1 MNEQRNMLLFI
12 VLSAAILLGWTILS
26 ERFLPVANPP
36 ATKVVDGKSVPIP
49 NPGADPAADT
59 LPAVR
64 SRSAVLRETP
74 RIAIQTPRLQGT
86 INLRGARIDDLVLT
100 DLHME
105 GGDGLSVLNQIR
117 RQAPLTISVVL
128 TGFAS
133 VESAI
138 AALQEGAYDYLVKPC
153 DIESMK
159 HTIRRGVEHRR
170 LMLAEQK
177 ARADLQQLNLD
188 LERRIEER
196 TAELKCLN
204 VELEEANRAKDV
216 FLATLSHELRTPLT
230 PVVGWIKLLR
240 TGNLDEK
247 SISQALD
254 AIERNAWLQSRLID
268 DLLDTSRI
276 ATGKLHFEPKPT
288 DLNAA
293 VRCAVDTVRASASAR
308 NIELSTSL
316 WPTSLVVMGEPVRLQ
331 QIAWNLVSN
340 AIKFTDPGGKV
351 TVTTDS
357 DGTNAQLVVVDTG
370 VGIEAEFL
378 PHMFDRFREADGS
391 TSRRHGG
398 LGLGL
403 AIADAL
409 AKMHG
414 ATLEAHSEGM
424 GCGSRFALR
433 VALVAFENTTPET
446 PEVKIHS
453 VVGLKVLI
461 VEDSHDTLLLMSK
474 LFEREGAQVATAS
487 SAAEAIDRAV
497 AESPNFIISDIGM
510 PQTDGYELLT
520 QLRAIPEMSE
530 VPAIAISGY
539 ASEDDRERALAVGYL
554 ALVPKPVDIDA
565 LFSLIQ
571 EVRPPAISP
580 LK

>member
-1 MNEQRNMLLFI
+1 MSHSIDHSGNGSPHDVFVAMSNEARLLVVDDEESLRI
-12 VLSAAILLGWTILS
+12 TTAAIFENEGY
-26 ERFLPVANPP
+26 
-36 ATKVVDGKSVPIP
+36 VVDTASSGDEAIALL
-49 NPGADPAADT
+49 NDADY
-59 LPAVR
+59 
-64 SRSAVLRETP
+64 
-74 RIAIQTPRLQGT
+74 
-86 INLRGARIDDLVLT
+86 DLVLT

-105 GGDGLSVLNQIR
+105 AGDGLSVLNRIR
-117 RQAPLTISVVL
+117 QHAPLTISVVL

-138 AALQEGAYDYLVKPC
+138 AALQEGAYDYLIKPC

-177 ARADLQQLNLD
+177 ARMDLQQLNLD

-196 TAELKCLN
+196 TAELKRLN
-204 VELEEANRAKDV
+204 GELAEANRAKDV

-240 TGNLDEK
+240 SGTLDEK
-247 SISQALD
+247 SVAQALD

-288 DLNAA
+288 DLNVVIKA
-293 VRCAVDTVRASASAR
+293 AVDTVRSSAAAR
-308 NIELSTSL
+308 NIDLSLSAWPSSL
-316 WPTSLVVMGEPVRLQ
+316 IVMGEPVRLQ
-331 QIAWNLVSN
+331 QIAWNLLSN

-351 TVTTDS
+351 RVTTGLN
-357 DGTNAQLVVVDTG
+357 GTQAHLEVVDTG
-370 VGIEAEFL
+370 VGIEPEFL
-378 PHMFDRFREADGS
+378 PHVFDRFRQADGS

-409 AKMHG
+409 TKMHSG
-414 ATLEAHSEGM
+414 KLEAHSDGV
-424 GCGSRFALR
+424 GKGSRFTLR
-433 VALVAFENTTPET
+433 MELAPSEKAVTET
-446 PEVKIHS
+446 VDQKVHS
-453 VVGLKVLI
+453 LQGLDVLI
-461 VEDSHDTLLLMSK
+461 VEDSPDTLTLLSMIFS
-474 LFEREGAQVATAS
+474 REGANVTTAS
-487 SAAEAIDRAV
+487 SAAEALQSAV
-497 AESPNFIISDIGM
+497 MRRPNIIVSDIGM
-510 PQTDGYELLT
+510 PDTDGYQLLE
-520 QLRAIPEMSE
+520 QLRLLPELSE
-530 VPAIAISGY
+530 VPAIAVSGY
-539 ASEDDRERALAVGYL
+539 ASEEDRERALAVGYL
-554 ALVPKPVDIDA
+554 ALVPKPIDVDV

-571 EVRPPAISP
+571 ELITPA

>member
-1 MNEQRNMLLFI
+1 MSQSFNESGNGGPRDETGSFVPLAEAARLLVVDDEESLRI
-12 VLSAAILLGWTILS
+12 TTAAIFENEGY
-26 ERFLPVANPP
+26 
-36 ATKVVDGKSVPIP
+36 VVHTASSGD
-49 NPGADPAADT
+49 
-59 LPAVR
+59 
-64 SRSAVLRETP
+64 E
-74 RIAIQTPRLQGT
+74 AIDLM
-86 INLRGARIDDLVLT
+86 NKEDYDLVLT

-196 TAELKCLN
+196 TAELKQLN
-204 VELEEANRAKDV
+204 VELADANRAKDV

-240 TGNLDEK
+240 SGTLDEK
-247 SISQALD
+247 SVAQALD

-276 ATGKLHFEPKPT
+276 AAGKLHFEPKPT
-288 DLNAA
+288 DLNVA
-293 VRCAVDTVRASASAR
+293 VRAAVDTVRASAAAR
-308 NIELSTSL
+308 NVELSITL
-316 WPTSLVVMGEPVRLQ
+316 WPSSLVVLGEPVRLQ

-351 TVTTDS
+351 SITTQP
-357 DGTNAQLVVVDTG
+357 DGNQALLTVVDTG
-370 VGIEAEFL
+370 VGIEPEFL
-378 PHMFDRFREADGS
+378 PHVFDRFRQADGS

-409 AKMHG
+409 VKMHG
-414 ATLEAHSEGM
+414 GCLLAKSDGVGKGATFSMRMELAPTGKVASEPADTKRPSLE
-424 GCGSRFALR
+424 
-433 VALVAFENTTPET
+433 
-446 PEVKIHS
+446 
-453 VVGLKVLI
+453 GLEVLI
-461 VEDSHDTLLLMSK
+461 VEDSPDTLLLLSTI
-474 LFEREGAQVATAS
+474 FRREGANVVTAS
-487 SAAEAIDRAV
+487 SAAEALSRAV
-497 AESPNFIISDIGM
+497 TNRPHIIVSDIGM
-510 PQTDGYELLT
+510 PDVDGYQLLE
-520 QLRAIPEMSE
+520 QLRLLPGLSE
-530 VPAIAISGY
+530 VPAIAVSGY
-539 ASEDDRERALAVGYL
+539 ASEEDRERALAVGYL
-554 ALVPKPVDIDA
+554 ALVPKPIDVDV
-565 LFSLIQ
+565 LFNLIHDLKA
-571 EVRPPAISP
+571 PAV
-580 LK
+580 K

>member
-1 MNEQRNMLLFI
+1 MSFTFDHQNDSSVDDNGVFVPSLNEARLLVVDDEESLRI
-12 VLSAAILLGWTILS
+12 TTAAIFEKEGYIVDTASSGDEAVSLLNST
-26 ERFLPVANPP
+26 
-36 ATKVVDGKSVPIP
+36 DY
-49 NPGADPAADT
+49 
-59 LPAVR
+59 
-64 SRSAVLRETP
+64 
-74 RIAIQTPRLQGT
+74 
-86 INLRGARIDDLVLT
+86 DLVLT

-117 RQAPLTISVVL
+117 RHAPLTISVVL

-177 ARADLQQLNLD
+177 ARTDLHQLNLD
-188 LERRIEER
+188 LEQRIQER
-196 TAELKCLN
+196 TAELTKLN
-204 VELEEANRAKDV
+204 AELAEANRAKDI

-240 TGNLDEK
+240 SGALDEK
-247 SISQALD
+247 SVAQALD

-288 DLNAA
+288 DLNAVVKA
-293 VRCAVDTVRASASAR
+293 AVDTVLASAAAR
-308 NIELSTSL
+308 GIELSTSL
-316 WPTSLVVMGEPVRLQ
+316 WPSSLVVMGEPVRLQ

-351 TVTTDS
+351 RVAI
-357 DGTNAQLVVVDTG
+357 GVNGAQAYVEVVDTG
-370 VGIEAEFL
+370 VGIEPEFL
-378 PHMFDRFREADGS
+378 PHVFDRFRQADGS

-414 ATLEAHSEGM
+414 GRLEAKSEGV
-424 GCGSRFALR
+424 GSGSCFIFRMELAPTNKL
-433 VALVAFENTTPET
+433 ATEK
-446 PEVKIHS
+446 PEVRVHS
-453 VVGLKVLI
+453 LQGLDVLI
-461 VEDSHDTLLLMSK
+461 VEDSTDTLDLLRMI
-474 LFEREGAQVATAS
+474 FQREGASVSTAT
-487 SAAEAIDRAV
+487 SAAEALQQAV
-497 AESPNFIISDIGM
+497 MKRPNIIISDIGM
-510 PQTDGYELLT
+510 PETDGYQLLR
-520 QLRAIPEMSE
+520 QLRLLPGLGE

-539 ASEDDRERALAVGYL
+539 ASEEDRERALSVGYM
-554 ALVPKPVDIDA
+554 ALVPKPIDVDVLFHLIHDLKAPA
-565 LFSLIQ
+565 L
-571 EVRPPAISP
+571 
-580 LK
+580 K

>member
-1 MNEQRNMLLFI
+1 MSQSFNESGNGGAPRDEAGGFVAFAGAARLLVVDDEESLRI
-12 VLSAAILLGWTILS
+12 TTAAIFENEGY
-26 ERFLPVANPP
+26 
-36 ATKVVDGKSVPIP
+36 VVDTASSG
-49 NPGADPAADT
+49 D
-59 LPAVR
+59 
-64 SRSAVLRETP
+64 E
-74 RIAIQTPRLQGT
+74 AIDLMSKE
-86 INLRGARIDDLVLT
+86 DYDLVLT

-117 RQAPLTISVVL
+117 RHAPLTISVVL

-188 LERRIEER
+188 LEQRIEER
-196 TAELKCLN
+196 TAELKQLN
-204 VELEEANRAKDV
+204 VELADANRAKDV

-240 TGNLDEK
+240 SGTLDEK
-247 SISQALD
+247 SVAQALD

-288 DLNAA
+288 DLNVA
-293 VRCAVDTVRASASAR
+293 VRAAVDTVRASAAAR
-308 NIELSTSL
+308 NIELSMAL
-316 WPTSLVVMGEPVRLQ
+316 WPSSLTVMGEPVRLQ

-351 TVTTDS
+351 NITTQR
-357 DGTNAQLVVVDTG
+357 DGGHALLTVVDTG
-370 VGIEAEFL
+370 VGIEPEFL
-378 PHMFDRFREADGS
+378 PHVFDRFRQADGS

-409 AKMHG
+409 AKMHSGCLAAKSDGVGKG
-414 ATLEAHSEGM
+414 ATFSMQIELAPTEKVAPEPADTKRHSFEGLE
-424 GCGSRFALR
+424 
-433 VALVAFENTTPET
+433 
-446 PEVKIHS
+446 
-453 VVGLKVLI
+453 VLI
-461 VEDSHDTLLLMSK
+461 VEDSPDTLLLLSTI
-474 LFEREGAQVATAS
+474 FRREGATVATAS
-487 SAAEAIDRAV
+487 SAAEALSSAIANR
-497 AESPNFIISDIGM
+497 PHIIVSDIGM
-510 PQTDGYELLT
+510 PDVDGYQLLE
-520 QLRAIPEMSE
+520 QLRLLPGLSD
-530 VPAIAISGY
+530 VPAVAVSGY
-539 ASEDDRERALAVGYL
+539 ASEEDRERALAVGYL
-554 ALVPKPVDIDA
+554 ALVPKPIDVDV
-565 LFSLIQ
+565 LFDLIHDLKA
-571 EVRPPAISP
+571 PAV
-580 LK
+580 K

>member
-1 MNEQRNMLLFI
+1 MSQSFNESGNGAPRDETGSFVSLAEAARLLVVDDEESLRI
-12 VLSAAILLGWTILS
+12 TTAAIFENEGY
-26 ERFLPVANPP
+26 
-36 ATKVVDGKSVPIP
+36 VVHTASSGD
-49 NPGADPAADT
+49 
-59 LPAVR
+59 
-64 SRSAVLRETP
+64 E
-74 RIAIQTPRLQGT
+74 AIDLM
-86 INLRGARIDDLVLT
+86 NKEDYDLVLT

-117 RQAPLTISVVL
+117 RNAPLTISVVL

-196 TAELKCLN
+196 TAELKQLN
-204 VELEEANRAKDV
+204 VELADANRAKDV

-240 TGNLDEK
+240 SGTLDEK
-247 SISQALD
+247 SVAQALD

-288 DLNAA
+288 DLNLA
-293 VRCAVDTVRASASAR
+293 VRAAVDTVRASAAAR
-308 NIELSTSL
+308 NIELSMTL
-316 WPTSLVVMGEPVRLQ
+316 WPSSLVVLGEPVRLQ

-351 TVTTDS
+351 NITTQP
-357 DGTNAQLVVVDTG
+357 DGNQALLTVVDTG
-370 VGIEAEFL
+370 VGIEPDFL
-378 PHMFDRFREADGS
+378 PHVFDRFRQADGS

-409 AKMHG
+409 VKVHGGCLLAKSDGVGKG
-414 ATLEAHSEGM
+414 ATFSMRMELAPAGKVASEPADTKRHSLE
-424 GCGSRFALR
+424 
-433 VALVAFENTTPET
+433 
-446 PEVKIHS
+446 
-453 VVGLKVLI
+453 GLEVLI
-461 VEDSHDTLLLMSK
+461 VEDSPDTLLLLSTI
-474 LFEREGAQVATAS
+474 FAREGANVATAS
-487 SAAEAIDRAV
+487 SAAEALSRAV
-497 AESPNFIISDIGM
+497 TNRPHMIVSDIGM
-510 PQTDGYELLT
+510 PDVDGYQLLE
-520 QLRAIPEMSE
+520 QLRLLPGLSE
-530 VPAIAISGY
+530 VPAIAVSGY
-539 ASEDDRERALAVGYL
+539 ASEEDRERALAVGYL
-554 ALVPKPVDIDA
+554 ALVPKPIDVDV
-565 LFSLIQ
+565 LFNLIHDLKA
-571 EVRPPAISP
+571 PAV
-580 LK
+580 K

>member
-1 MNEQRNMLLFI
+1 MTHPIDHSGNGSPQEVFVPLRSEARLLVVDDEESLRI
-12 VLSAAILLGWTILS
+12 TTAAIFENEGYIVDTASSGDEAIALL
-26 ERFLPVANPP
+26 N
-36 ATKVVDGKSVPIP
+36 D
-49 NPGADPAADT
+49 ADY
-59 LPAVR
+59 
-64 SRSAVLRETP
+64 
-74 RIAIQTPRLQGT
+74 
-86 INLRGARIDDLVLT
+86 DLVLT

-117 RQAPLTISVVL
+117 KQAPLTISVVL

-138 AALQEGAYDYLVKPC
+138 AALQEGAYDYLIKPC

-177 ARADLQQLNLD
+177 ARLDLQQLNLD
-188 LERRIEER
+188 LEKRIEER
-196 TAELKCLN
+196 TAELKRLN
-204 VELEEANRAKDV
+204 AELAEANRAKDV

-240 TGNLDEK
+240 SGTLDEK
-247 SISQALD
+247 SVAQALD

-288 DLNAA
+288 DLNVVVKA
-293 VRCAVDTVRASASAR
+293 AVDTVRSSAATR
-308 NIELSTSL
+308 DIDLSLSL
-316 WPTSLVVMGEPVRLQ
+316 WPASLIVMGEPVRLQ

-351 TVTTDS
+351 RVTTGLN
-357 DGTNAQLVVVDTG
+357 GTQAHLEVVDTG
-370 VGIEAEFL
+370 VGIDAEFL
-378 PHMFDRFREADGS
+378 PHVFDRFQQADGS

-414 ATLEAHSEGM
+414 GQLEAQSAGAGHGAHFSFRIGLAQSAKAAVEPVDQKVHS
-424 GCGSRFALR
+424 LQ
-433 VALVAFENTTPET
+433 
-446 PEVKIHS
+446 
-453 VVGLKVLI
+453 GLDVLI
-461 VEDSHDTLLLMSK
+461 VEDSSDTLELLSMIFS
-474 LFEREGAQVATAS
+474 REGANVTTAA
-487 SAAEAIDRAV
+487 SAAEALQHAV
-497 AESPNFIISDIGM
+497 IKRPNIIVSDIGM
-510 PQTDGYELLT
+510 PDTDGYQLLE
-520 QLRAIPEMSE
+520 QLRVLPGLDN
-530 VPAIAISGY
+530 VPAIAVSGY
-539 ASEDDRERALAVGYL
+539 ASEEDRERALAVGYL
-554 ALVPKPVDIDA
+554 ALVPKPIDVDV

-571 EVRPPAISP
+571 ELKTPA
-580 LK
+580 

>member
-1 MNEQRNMLLFI
+1 M
-12 VLSAAILLGWTILS
+12 
-26 ERFLPVANPP
+26 
-36 ATKVVDGKSVPIP
+36 
-49 NPGADPAADT
+49 
-59 LPAVR
+59 
-64 SRSAVLRETP
+64 
-74 RIAIQTPRLQGT
+74 
-86 INLRGARIDDLVLT
+86 
-100 DLHME
+100 
-105 GGDGLSVLNQIR
+105 
-117 RQAPLTISVVL
+117 L

-188 LERRIEER
+188 LEQRIEER
-196 TAELKCLN
+196 TAELKRLN
-204 VELEEANRAKDV
+204 VELADANRAKDV

-240 TGNLDEK
+240 SGTLDEK
-247 SISQALD
+247 SVAQALD

-288 DLNAA
+288 DLNIV
-293 VRCAVDTVRASASAR
+293 VRAAVDTVRANAAAR
-308 NIELSTSL
+308 NIDLSMTL
-316 WPTSLVVMGEPVRLQ
+316 WPTSLIVIGEPVRLQ

-351 TVTTDS
+351 NMTYATRRQTRI
-357 DGTNAQLVVVDTG
+357 AEVVDTG
-370 VGIEAEFL
+370 VGIDPEFL
-378 PHMFDRFREADGS
+378 PHVFDRFRQADGS

-414 ATLEAHSEGM
+414 GRLEA
-424 GCGSRFALR
+424 SRR
-433 VALVAFENTTPET
+433 VL
-446 PEVKIHS
+446 
-453 VVGLKVLI
+453 
-461 VEDSHDTLLLMSK
+461 
-474 LFEREGAQVATAS
+474 ERARGFHC
-487 SAAEAIDRAV
+487 
-497 AESPNFIISDIGM
+497 NGISD
-510 PQTDGYELLT
+510 
-520 QLRAIPEMSE
+520 
-530 VPAIAISGY
+530 
-539 ASEDDRERALAVGYL
+539 
-554 ALVPKPVDIDA
+554 
-565 LFSLIQ
+565 
-571 EVRPPAISP
+571 
-580 LK
+580 

>member
-1 MNEQRNMLLFI
+1 MSQSFDQSGNNAPLNDAGAFAPFFKEARLLVVDDEESLRI
-12 VLSAAILLGWTILS
+12 TTAAIFEREGYIVDTASSGDEAIDLLS
-26 ERFLPVANPP
+26 
-36 ATKVVDGKSVPIP
+36 K
-49 NPGADPAADT
+49 ADY
-59 LPAVR
+59 
-64 SRSAVLRETP
+64 
-74 RIAIQTPRLQGT
+74 
-86 INLRGARIDDLVLT
+86 DLVLT

-105 GGDGLSVLNQIR
+105 GGDGISVLNRIR
-117 RQAPLTISVVL
+117 QEAPLTISVVL

-138 AALQEGAYDYLVKPC
+138 AALQEGAYDYLIKPC
-153 DIESMK
+153 DIETMK

-196 TAELKCLN
+196 TAELKRVN
-204 VELEEANRAKDV
+204 VELADANRAKDV

-240 TGNLDEK
+240 SGALDEK
-247 SISQALD
+247 SVSQALD

-288 DLNAA
+288 DLNVAVKAA
-293 VRCAVDTVRASASAR
+293 IDTVRTSAAAR
-308 NIELSTSL
+308 NIELL
-316 WPTSLVVMGEPVRLQ
+316 LALYPANLIVMGEPVRLQ
-331 QIAWNLVSN
+331 QIAWNMVSN

-351 TVTTDS
+351 TVTTGL
-357 DGTNAQLVVVDTG
+357 DGTQAYFTVIDTG
-370 VGIEAEFL
+370 IGIEPEFL
-378 PHMFDRFREADGS
+378 PHVFDRFRQADGS

-414 ATLEAHSEGM
+414 GRLQAQSEGV
-424 GCGSRFALR
+424 GHGASFTLR
-433 VALVAFENTTPET
+433 VESAPTGKVVPET
-446 PEVKIHS
+446 VDEKVHS
-453 VVGLKVLI
+453 LQGLDVLI
-461 VEDSHDTLLLMSK
+461 VEDSPDTLLLLST
-474 LFEREGAQVATAS
+474 LFRREGATVTTAA
-487 SAAEAIDRAV
+487 SAAEALQSAATKR
-497 AESPNFIISDIGM
+497 PNLIVSDIGM
-510 PQTDGYELLT
+510 PDVDGYQLLD
-520 QLRAIPEMSE
+520 QLRMLPELAD

-539 ASEDDRERALAVGYL
+539 ASEEDRERALAVGYL
-554 ALVPKPVDIDA
+554 ALVPKPVDIDT
-565 LFSLIQ
+565 LFTLIQ
-571 EVRPPAISP
+571 EIKAPAV
-580 LK
+580 

>member
-1 MNEQRNMLLFI
+1 MSQSFDQFGNDAPINAPGAFVPLFEEPRLLVVDDEESLRI
-12 VLSAAILLGWTILS
+12 TTAAIFENEGY
-26 ERFLPVANPP
+26 
-36 ATKVVDGKSVPIP
+36 VVDTASSG
-49 NPGADPAADT
+49 D
-59 LPAVR
+59 
-64 SRSAVLRETP
+64 E
-74 RIAIQTPRLQGT
+74 AIELL
-86 INLRGARIDDLVLT
+86 NNKDYDLVLT

-105 GGDGLSVLNQIR
+105 GGDGLSVLNRIR
-117 RQAPLTISVVL
+117 RHAPLTISVVL

-138 AALQEGAYDYLVKPC
+138 AALQEGAYDYLIKPC

-177 ARADLQQLNLD
+177 ARADLRQLNLD
-188 LERRIEER
+188 LEQRIEER
-196 TAELKCLN
+196 TAELTRLN
-204 VELEEANRAKDV
+204 AELAEANRAKDV

-240 TGNLDEK
+240 SGTLDEK
-247 SISQALD
+247 SVMQALD

-288 DLNAA
+288 DFNTA
-293 VRCAVDTVRASASAR
+293 VKAAVDTVRTSAAAR
-308 NIELSTSL
+308 NIELNVCL
-316 WPTSLVVMGEPVRLQ
+316 WPASLIVMGEPVRLQ

-351 TVTTDS
+351 SITTRLHDEQ
-357 DGTNAQLVVVDTG
+357 AVLEVIDTG
-370 VGIEAEFL
+370 VGIEPTFL
-378 PHMFDRFREADGS
+378 PHVFDRFRQADGS

-414 ATLEAHSEGM
+414 GRLNAASDGVGHGATFSFSLDLAPTG
-424 GCGSRFALR
+424 R
-433 VALVAFENTTPET
+433 VAAET
-446 PEVKIHS
+446 VDNKRHS
-453 VVGLKVLI
+453 LQGLDVLI
-461 VEDSHDTLLLMSK
+461 VEDSPDTLALLSTM
-474 LFEREGAQVATAS
+474 FRREGANVTTAASATEALTR
-487 SAAEAIDRAV
+487 AADQR
-497 AESPNFIISDIGM
+497 PHIIVSDIGM
-510 PQTDGYELLT
+510 PETDGYQLLE
-520 QLRAIPEMSE
+520 QLRILPGLGN

-539 ASEDDRERALAVGYL
+539 ASEEDRERALSAGYL
-554 ALVPKPVDIDA
+554 ALVPKPIDVDT
-565 LFSLIQ
+565 LFTLIHDLKA
-571 EVRPPAISP
+571 PAV
-580 LK
+580 

>member
-1 MNEQRNMLLFI
+1 MSYSFDHHNDSPVDDPGVFVPSLNEARLLVVDDEESLRI
-12 VLSAAILLGWTILS
+12 TTAAILENEGYI
-26 ERFLPVANPP
+26 
-36 ATKVVDGKSVPIP
+36 VDTASSG
-49 NPGADPAADT
+49 DE
-59 LPAVR
+59 AVE
-64 SRSAVLRETP
+64 LLNKT
-74 RIAIQTPRLQGT
+74 
-86 INLRGARIDDLVLT
+86 DYDLVLT

-105 GGDGLSVLNQIR
+105 GGDGLSVLSQIR
-117 RQAPLTISVVL
+117 RHAPLTISVVL

-177 ARADLQQLNLD
+177 ARTDLQQLNLD

-196 TAELKCLN
+196 TAELTRLN
-204 VELEEANRAKDV
+204 AELAEANRAKDI

-240 TGNLDEK
+240 TGALDEK
-247 SISQALD
+247 SVSQALD

-288 DLNAA
+288 DLNAVVKA
-293 VRCAVDTVRASASAR
+293 AVDTVLATAAAR
-308 NIELSTSL
+308 NIELSMSL

-351 TVTTDS
+351 SVRTGVN
-357 DGTNAQLVVVDTG
+357 GTQAHIEVVDTG
-370 VGIEAEFL
+370 VGIVPEFL
-378 PHMFDRFREADGS
+378 PHVFDRFRQADGS

-409 AKMHG
+409 AKLHG
-414 ATLEAHSEGM
+414 GNLEAHSEGT
-424 GCGSRFALR
+424 GKGSCFTLHVELAPTTRIVAEAPQERVHSLR
-433 VALVAFENTTPET
+433 
-446 PEVKIHS
+446 
-453 VVGLKVLI
+453 GLDVLI
-461 VEDSHDTLLLMSK
+461 VEDSKDTLELLSMI
-474 LFEREGAQVATAS
+474 FAREGANVTTAA
-487 SAAEAIDRAV
+487 SAVQALQEAVTKRP
-497 AESPNFIISDIGM
+497 SIIVSDIGM
-510 PQTDGYELLT
+510 PEVDGYQLLE
-520 QLRAIPEMSE
+520 QLRLIPGLGE

-539 ASEDDRERALAVGYL
+539 ASEDDRERALSVGYL
-554 ALVPKPVDIDA
+554 ALVPKPIDVDV
-565 LFSLIQ
+565 LFSLIHDLKA
-571 EVRPPAISP
+571 PA
-580 LK
+580 L

>member
-1 MNEQRNMLLFI
+1 MSQSLDHSENGSTKDKTGVFVPLSRLLVVDDEESLRI
-12 VLSAAILLGWTILS
+12 TTAAILEQEGYT
-26 ERFLPVANPP
+26 
-36 ATKVVDGKSVPIP
+36 VDTASSGDEAIMLMDK
-49 NPGADPAADT
+49 ADY
-59 LPAVR
+59 
-64 SRSAVLRETP
+64 
-74 RIAIQTPRLQGT
+74 
-86 INLRGARIDDLVLT
+86 DLVLT

-117 RQAPLTISVVL
+117 RHAPLTISVVL

-138 AALQEGAYDYLVKPC
+138 AALQEGAYDYLIKPC

-177 ARADLQQLNLD
+177 ARADLHQLNLD

-196 TAELKCLN
+196 TAELRLLN
-204 VELEEANRAKDV
+204 VELADANRAKDV

-240 TGNLDEK
+240 SGSLDEK
-247 SISQALD
+247 SVAQALD

-288 DLNAA
+288 DLNVI
-293 VRCAVDTVRASASAR
+293 VRAAVDTVRDTAAAR
-308 NIELSTSL
+308 NLDVTMNLSPL
-316 WPTSLVVMGEPVRLQ
+316 SLVVMGEPVRLQ

-351 TVTTDS
+351 TITTGAN
-357 DGTNAQLVVVDTG
+357 GTHAYLEVVDTG
-370 VGIEAEFL
+370 VGIDPEFL
-378 PHMFDRFREADGS
+378 PHVFDRFRQADGS

-409 AKMHG
+409 SKMHG
-414 ATLEAHSEGM
+414 GRLNARSEGVGSGSTFTLTLELATAGKV
-424 GCGSRFALR
+424 
-433 VALVAFENTTPET
+433 VAET
-446 PEVKIHS
+446 PQEKVHS
-453 VVGLKVLI
+453 LQGLHVLL
-461 VEDSHDTLLLMSK
+461 VEDSADTLMLLRK
-474 LFEREGAQVATAS
+474 IFEREGANVTTAG
-487 SAAEAIDRAV
+487 SAAEALQSAV
-497 AESPNFIISDIGM
+497 VKRPNIVVSDIGM
-510 PQTDGYELLT
+510 PETDGYQLLE
-520 QLRAIPEMSE
+520 QLRVLPGLSE

-539 ASEDDRERALAVGYL
+539 ASEEDRDRALSVGYL
-554 ALVPKPVDIDA
+554 ALIPKPIDVDA
-565 LFSLIQ
+565 LFTLIQ
-571 EVRPPAISP
+571 ELKSPALSSSD
-580 LK
+580 K

>member
-1 MNEQRNMLLFI
+1 MNHPIDHSGNGAPHEGFVPLSNEVRLLVVDDEESLRI
-12 VLSAAILLGWTILS
+12 TTAAIFENEGY
-26 ERFLPVANPP
+26 
-36 ATKVVDGKSVPIP
+36 VVDTASSGDE
-49 NPGADPAADT
+49 A
-59 LPAVR
+59 
-64 SRSAVLRETP
+64 
-74 RIAIQTPRLQGT
+74 IAL
-86 INLRGARIDDLVLT
+86 LSDSDYDLVLT

-117 RQAPLTISVVL
+117 QYAPLTISVVL

-153 DIESMK
+153 DMDSMK

-177 ARADLQQLNLD
+177 ARLDLQQLNLD
-188 LERRIEER
+188 LEKRIEER
-196 TAELKCLN
+196 TAELQRLN
-204 VELEEANRAKDV
+204 GELAEANRAKDV

-240 TGNLDEK
+240 SGALDEK
-247 SISQALD
+247 SVAQALD

-288 DLNAA
+288 DLNFIVKA
-293 VRCAVDTVRASASAR
+293 AVDTVRSAAASR
-308 NIELSTSL
+308 NIDLSLSF
-316 WPTSLVVMGEPVRLQ
+316 WPASLVVMGEPIRLQ

-351 TVTTDS
+351 SVTTGLN
-357 DGTNAQLVVVDTG
+357 GTQAYIEVVDTG
-370 VGIEAEFL
+370 VGIEPEFL
-378 PHMFDRFREADGS
+378 PHVFDRFRQADGS

-409 AKMHG
+409 AKMHAG
-414 ATLEAHSEGM
+414 KLEAQSDGV
-424 GCGSRFALR
+424 GQGSRFILR
-433 VALVAFENTTPET
+433 ITLAPTGKAVAEKVDQK
-446 PEVKIHS
+446 VHS
-453 VVGLKVLI
+453 LQGLDVLI
-461 VEDSHDTLLLMSK
+461 VEDSSDTLQLLSMIFS
-474 LFEREGAQVATAS
+474 REGANVTTAK
-487 SAAEAIDRAV
+487 SAAEALQSAV
-497 AESPNFIISDIGM
+497 MKRPNIIVSDIGM
-510 PQTDGYELLT
+510 PDTDGYQLLA
-520 QLRAIPEMSE
+520 QLRLLPELST
-530 VPAIAISGY
+530 VPAIAVSGY
-539 ASEDDRERALAVGYL
+539 ASEEDRERALAVGYL
-554 ALVPKPVDIDA
+554 ALVPKPIDVDL
-565 LFSLIQ
+565 LFTLIQ
-571 EVRPPAISP
+571 ELKTPA

>member
-1 MNEQRNMLLFI
+1 MNQSFNESGNGGPRDETGGFVPFAKAARLLVVDDEESLRI
-12 VLSAAILLGWTILS
+12 TTAAIFENEGY
-26 ERFLPVANPP
+26 
-36 ATKVVDGKSVPIP
+36 VVDTASSG
-49 NPGADPAADT
+49 D
-59 LPAVR
+59 
-64 SRSAVLRETP
+64 E
-74 RIAIQTPRLQGT
+74 AIDLM
-86 INLRGARIDDLVLT
+86 NKEDYDLVLT

-105 GGDGLSVLNQIR
+105 GGDGLSVLNQVR
-117 RQAPLTISVVL
+117 RHAPLTISVVL

-196 TAELKCLN
+196 TAELKQLN
-204 VELEEANRAKDV
+204 VELADANRAKDV

-240 TGNLDEK
+240 SGTLDEK
-247 SISQALD
+247 SVAQALD

-288 DLNAA
+288 DLNVTVKA
-293 VRCAVDTVRASASAR
+293 AVDTVRASAASR
-308 NIELSTSL
+308 NIEISMTL
-316 WPTSLVVMGEPVRLQ
+316 WPSNLIVMGEPVRLQ
-331 QIAWNLVSN
+331 QIAWNLISN

-351 TVTTDS
+351 NITTQL
-357 DGTNAQLVVVDTG
+357 DGKQALLTVVDTG
-370 VGIEAEFL
+370 VGIAPEFL
-378 PHMFDRFREADGS
+378 PHVFDRFRQADGS

-409 AKMHG
+409 AKLHG
-414 ATLEAHSEGM
+414 GHLEAKSEGIGKGAM
-424 GCGSRFALR
+424 FLLRMELAPTAR
-433 VALVAFENTTPET
+433 VAPET
-446 PEVKIHS
+446 VDTKRHSLKGLEVL
-453 VVGLKVLI
+453 V
-461 VEDSHDTLLLMSK
+461 VEDSLDTLLLLSTI
-474 LFEREGAQVATAS
+474 FRREGAVVSTAS
-487 SAAEAIDRAV
+487 SAAEALSRAV
-497 AESPNFIISDIGM
+497 TRCPHIIISDIGM
-510 PQTDGYELLT
+510 PDVDGYQLLE
-520 QLRAIPEMSE
+520 QLRLLPGLSD
-530 VPAIAISGY
+530 VPAIAVSGY
-539 ASEDDRERALAVGYL
+539 ASEEDRERALAVGYL
-554 ALVPKPVDIDA
+554 ALVPKPIDIDN
-565 LFSLIQ
+565 LFNLIHNLKT
-571 EVRPPAISP
+571 PA
-580 LK
+580 

>member
-1 MNEQRNMLLFI
+1 MSQQFDSSGSDLTLDDNAPFVAFLTEARLLVVDDEESLRI
-12 VLSAAILLGWTILS
+12 TTAAIFEQEGYLVDTASSGDEAIDLLGKT
-26 ERFLPVANPP
+26 
-36 ATKVVDGKSVPIP
+36 DY
-49 NPGADPAADT
+49 
-59 LPAVR
+59 
-64 SRSAVLRETP
+64 
-74 RIAIQTPRLQGT
+74 
-86 INLRGARIDDLVLT
+86 DLVLT

-117 RQAPLTISVVL
+117 RHAPFTISVVL

-177 ARADLQQLNLD
+177 ARADLKQLNLD
-188 LERRIEER
+188 LEQRIEER
-196 TAELKCLN
+196 TAELKRLN
-204 VELEEANRAKDV
+204 VELAEANRAKDV

-240 TGNLDEK
+240 SGSLDEK
-247 SISQALD
+247 SVAQALD

-288 DLNAA
+288 DLNMVVKAA
-293 VRCAVDTVRASASAR
+293 IDTVRASAASR
-308 NIELSTSL
+308 DIDLTTSL
-316 WPTSLVVMGEPVRLQ
+316 WPMSLVVMGEPVRLQ

-351 TVTTDS
+351 QVTTRLV
-357 DGTNAQLVVVDTG
+357 DGEAHLEVADTG
-370 VGIEAEFL
+370 VGIAPEFL
-378 PHMFDRFREADGS
+378 PHVFDRFRQADGS

-414 ATLEAHSEGM
+414 GRLEAHSGGVGQGATFTLRMQVAPM
-424 GCGSRFALR
+424 GNITVEKPVER
-433 VALVAFENTTPET
+433 V
-446 PEVKIHS
+446 HS
-453 VVGLKVLI
+453 LKGLDVLL
-461 VEDSHDTLLLMSK
+461 VEDSQDTLSLLKMI
-474 LFEREGAQVATAS
+474 FEREGANVTTAS
-487 SAAEAIDRAV
+487 SAAEALSRAE
-497 AESPNFIISDIGM
+497 AKRPNIIVSDIGM
-510 PQTDGYELLT
+510 PETDGYQLLE
-520 QLRAIPEMSE
+520 QLRLLPGLSE

-539 ASEDDRERALAVGYL
+539 ASEEDRERALSIGYL
-554 ALVPKPVDIDA
+554 ALVPKPIDVDV
-565 LFSLIQ
+565 LFTLIHDLKA
-571 EVRPPAISP
+571 PA
-580 LK
+580 

>member
-1 MNEQRNMLLFI
+1 MSYSFDHHNDSPVDDNGVFVASLNEARLLVVDDEESLRI
-12 VLSAAILLGWTILS
+12 TTAAILENEGYIVDTAS
-26 ERFLPVANPP
+26 SGDEA
-36 ATKVVDGKSVPIP
+36 VVLL
-49 NPGADPAADT
+49 NDT
-59 LPAVR
+59 
-64 SRSAVLRETP
+64 
-74 RIAIQTPRLQGT
+74 
-86 INLRGARIDDLVLT
+86 DYDLVLT

-105 GGDGLSVLNQIR
+105 GGDGLSVLSQIR
-117 RQAPLTISVVL
+117 RHAPLTISVVL

-177 ARADLQQLNLD
+177 ARTDLQQLNLD
-188 LERRIEER
+188 LEKRIEER
-196 TAELKCLN
+196 TAELRRLN
-204 VELEEANRAKDV
+204 VELAEANRAKDI

-240 TGNLDEK
+240 SGALDEK
-247 SISQALD
+247 GVLQALD

-288 DLNAA
+288 DLNAV
-293 VRCAVDTVRASASAR
+293 VRAAVDTVLASAAAR
-308 NIELSTSL
+308 NVELSMSL
-316 WPTSLVVMGEPVRLQ
+316 WPSSLVVMGEPVRLQ

-340 AIKFTDPGGKV
+340 AIKFTEPGGKV
-351 TVTTDS
+351 RVTTGFS
-357 DGTNAQLVVVDTG
+357 GTQAHVEVVDTG
-370 VGIEAEFL
+370 VGIAPEFL
-378 PHMFDRFREADGS
+378 PHVFDRFRQADGS

-414 ATLEAHSEGM
+414 GKLEARSEGA
-424 GCGSRFALR
+424 GKGSCFTLLVDLAPTNKVVAEAPEER
-433 VALVAFENTTPET
+433 V
-446 PEVKIHS
+446 HS
-453 VVGLKVLI
+453 LQGLDVLI
-461 VEDSHDTLLLMSK
+461 VEDSNDTLELLSMIFK
-474 LFEREGAQVATAS
+474 REGANVATAA
-487 SAAEAIDRAV
+487 SAAEALREAV
-497 AESPNFIISDIGM
+497 TKRPSIIVSDIGM
-510 PQTDGYELLT
+510 PEIDGYQLLQ
-520 QLRAIPEMSE
+520 QLRLIPGLDE

-539 ASEDDRERALAVGYL
+539 ASEEDRERALSVGYL
-554 ALVPKPVDIDA
+554 ALVPKPIDVDV
-565 LFSLIQ
+565 LFGLIQ
-571 EVRPPAISP
+571 DLKTPA
-580 LK
+580 

>member
-1 MNEQRNMLLFI
+1 MSNSLDHKNGSPLDGAGIFVPFLNEARLLVVDDEESLRI
-12 VLSAAILLGWTILS
+12 TTAAIFEKEGYLVDTASSGDEAIALLNNT
-26 ERFLPVANPP
+26 
-36 ATKVVDGKSVPIP
+36 DY
-49 NPGADPAADT
+49 
-59 LPAVR
+59 
-64 SRSAVLRETP
+64 
-74 RIAIQTPRLQGT
+74 
-86 INLRGARIDDLVLT
+86 DLVLT

-117 RQAPLTISVVL
+117 RSAPLTISVVL

-177 ARADLQQLNLD
+177 ARADLEQLNLD
-188 LERRIEER
+188 LEHRIEQR
-196 TAELKCLN
+196 TAELKRLN
-204 VELEEANRAKDV
+204 QELGEANRAKDV

-240 TGNLDEK
+240 SGTLDEK
-247 SISQALD
+247 SVAQALD

-288 DLNAA
+288 DLNLVVKAAVDTMRAAAA
-293 VRCAVDTVRASASAR
+293 VR
-308 NIELSTSL
+308 NIEISLSLS
-316 WPTSLVVMGEPVRLQ
+316 PSSLVVMGEPIRLQ

-351 TVTTDS
+351 SITTGME
-357 DGTNAQLVVVDTG
+357 GTEAKLVVVDTG
-370 VGIEAEFL
+370 TGIDSDFL
-378 PHMFDRFREADGS
+378 PHVFDRFRQADGS

-414 ATLEAHSEGM
+414 ALLEAQSDGV
-424 GCGSRFALR
+424 GQGSCFTFRIELAPNGK
-433 VALVAFENTTPET
+433 VAAEP
-446 PEVKIHS
+446 
-453 VVGLKVLI
+453 VVEKVQSLNGLAVLI
-461 VEDSHDTLLLMSK
+461 VEDSEDTLKLLSMI
-474 LFEREGAQVATAS
+474 FEREGAKVTTAS
-487 SAAEAIDRAV
+487 SAPEALHQAV
-497 AESPNFIISDIGM
+497 TKRPNLIVSDIGM
-510 PQTDGYELLT
+510 PGTDGYQLLE
-520 QLRAIPEMSE
+520 QLRVLPGLTE

-539 ASEDDRERALAVGYL
+539 ASEEDRERALAVGYL
-554 ALVPKPVDIDA
+554 ALVPKPIDVDA
-565 LFSLIQ
+565 LFGLIHALNT
-571 EVRPPAISP
+571 PPVSP
-580 LK
+580 A